1 MEELNVKNV
10 QIIDG
15 AVNSV
20 FEIYEIDDFSFEEI
34 FTNDRD
40 VVFMSDITKYLD
52 CNEES
57 VSFWQ
62 KLYSNRKD
70 KKSINGI
77 HGTLHLEG
85 SNCQKIYFLKGKEDL
100 GCV

>member
-1 MEELNVKNV
+1 MKNV

-20 FEIYEIDDFSFEEI
+20 FEIYEIDDLSFKEI

-40 VVFMSDITKYLD
+40 VVFMSEITKYID
-52 CNEES
+52 CNNEES
-57 VSFWQ
+57 VLFWQ
-62 KLYSNRKD
+62 KFYSNRKD

-85 SNCQKIYFLKGKEDL
+85 SNCQKIYFLEGKEDL
-100 GCV
+100 VVK